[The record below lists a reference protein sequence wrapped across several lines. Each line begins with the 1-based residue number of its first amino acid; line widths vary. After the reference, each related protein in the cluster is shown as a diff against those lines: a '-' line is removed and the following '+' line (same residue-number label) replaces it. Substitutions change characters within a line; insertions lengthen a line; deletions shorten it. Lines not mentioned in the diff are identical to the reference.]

1 MTLSMETLREIDIFL
16 EEFYPQSQTAG
27 RELARALPEKSQIR
41 NLETLV
47 ISTRRFSEI
56 KNFIKNQAGK
66 EKEANPQWRRVAPN
80 LLKQLEELEN
90 QAATLS
96 GGDPGRTLAIKLH
109 LARGWVKQVV
119 ANYLFALLGQN

>member
-1 MTLSMETLREIDIFL
+1 MPLPMETLKKIDVFL
-16 EEFYPQSQTAG
+16 EEYYPQAQVAG
-27 RELARALPEKSQIR
+27 RVLAGALPEKSQIR

-66 EKEANPQWRRVAPN
+66 ERDANGPWKQVAPQ
-80 LLKQLEELEN
+80 LLEQLEELES

-96 GGDPGRTLAIKLH
+96 GNDPNTALAVKLH
-109 LARGWVKQVV
+109 LARGWAKQVV
-119 ANYLFALLGQN
+119 ANYLFSLIEQA